1 MIVRHRKK
9 SMTIKANEGNAR
21 KNCDPLGI
29 DDLGGTSM
37 SRQKIT
43 SIFLVM
49 ALVTSVFALPT
60 VTVLRKSPEFTIAD
74 SSGKTTQ
81 LSSFKGKVVVMEFL
95 FVKSQHCMRVAATLN
110 KLNSELG
117 SRGFQAVGIVFDPP
131 NAEGTGA
138 QLLPAVVDYLKL
150 TYPLGFASKNDV
162 DNYLGRNGNEILN
175 IPQVVVIDR
184 AGMIRATSGGRGGDP
199 ALEDENSLRNLI
211 EGLLKEERPRT
222 QK

>member
-1 MIVRHRKK
+1 MYGDEVDSDRSKRKQN
-9 SMTIKANEGNAR
+9 IAEELEANELSAQ
-21 KNCDPLGI
+21 
-29 DDLGGTSM
+29 GGPSM
-37 SRQKIT
+37 RQKIT

-60 VTVLRKSPEFTIAD
+60 VTVRRKSPEFTIAD
-74 SSGKTTQ
+74 ASGKITQ

-95 FVKSQHCMRVAATLN
+95 FVKSQHCMHVAATLN

-117 SRGFQAVGIVFDPP
+117 PRGFQAVGIVFDPP
-131 NAEGTGA
+131 NTTQTGDH
-138 QLLPAVVDYLKL
+138 LLPVVVDSLKL
-150 TYPLGFASKNDV
+150 TYPLGYASKNDV
-162 DNYLGRNGNEILN
+162 DNYLGRNPNEVLN

-211 EGLLKEERPRT
+211 DGLLKEGRPRT
-222 QK
+222 QE

>member
-1 MIVRHRKK
+1 M
-9 SMTIKANEGNAR
+9 G
-21 KNCDPLGI
+21 
-29 DDLGGTSM
+29 
-37 SRQKIT
+37 
-43 SIFLVM
+43 
-49 ALVTSVFALPT
+49 LVTSVFALPT

-95 FVKSQHCMRVAATLN
+95 FIKSEHCMRVATTLN

-117 SRGFQAVGIVFDPP
+117 PRGFQAVGIAFDPP
-131 NAEGTGA
+131 NTPGSGA
-138 QLLPAVVDYLKL
+138 QLLPALVNYLKL
-150 TYPLGFASKNDV
+150 TYPMGYASKDAV
-162 DNYLGRNGNEILN
+162 DSYLGRSGNEILN

-211 EGLLKEERPRT
+211 EGLLKEGAQGDT
-222 QK
+222 KKK

>member
-1 MIVRHRKK
+1 
-9 SMTIKANEGNAR
+9 
-21 KNCDPLGI
+21 
-29 DDLGGTSM
+29 M
-37 SRQKIT
+37 SRQKVT

-60 VTVLRKSPEFTIAD
+60 ETVARKSPEFTIAD

-110 KLNSELG
+110 KLNSELRP
-117 SRGFQAVGIVFDPP
+117 RGFQAVGIVFDPP

-138 QLLPAVVDYLKL
+138 QLLPAVVDSLKL
-150 TYPLGFASKNDV
+150 TYPLGYAQKDAV
-162 DNYLGRNGNEILN
+162 DTYLGRSGNEILN

-199 ALEDENSLRNLI
+199 ALEDESSLRNLI
-211 EGLLKEERPRT
+211 EGLLNEGAAGRK
-222 QK
+222 K

>member
-1 MIVRHRKK
+1 
-9 SMTIKANEGNAR
+9 
-21 KNCDPLGI
+21 
-29 DDLGGTSM
+29 M
-37 SRQKIT
+37 SRRKIT
-43 SIFLVM
+43 SLFLAM
-49 ALVTSVFALPT
+49 AFVTSVFALPT

-95 FVKSQHCMRVAATLN
+95 FVKSQHCMRVAAVLN
-110 KLNSELG
+110 KLHNELG

-150 TYPLGFASKNDV
+150 TYPLGYASKDDV
-162 DNYLGRNGNEILN
+162 DNYLGRSGNEILN
-175 IPQVVVIDR
+175 IPQVVVIDK

-199 ALEDENSLRNLI
+199 TLEDENSLRTLI
-211 EGLLKEERPRT
+211 NGLLKEGISAGGKR
-222 QK
+222 K

>member
-1 MIVRHRKK
+1 
-9 SMTIKANEGNAR
+9 
-21 KNCDPLGI
+21 
-29 DDLGGTSM
+29 M
-37 SRQKIT
+37 SRRKIT
-43 SIFLVM
+43 SMFLLTV
-49 ALVTSVFALPT
+49 LVTSVFALPT
-60 VTVLRKSPEFTIAD
+60 VTVLRKSPEFAIVD

-110 KLNSELG
+110 KLNAEMG
-117 SRGFQAVGIVFDPP
+117 TRGFQAVGIVFDPP
-131 NAEGTGA
+131 NTAEKGA

-150 TYPLGFASKNDV
+150 TYPLGYASKNDV
-162 DNYLGRNGNEILN
+162 DNYLGRNGNEVLN

-211 EGLLKEERPRT
+211 DGLLKEGRPRT
-222 QK
+222 QE

>member
-1 MIVRHRKK
+1 
-9 SMTIKANEGNAR
+9 
-21 KNCDPLGI
+21 
-29 DDLGGTSM
+29 M

-43 SIFLVM
+43 FIFLVM
-49 ALVTSVFALPT
+49 ALVTSVFALPK
-60 VTVLRKSPEFTIAD
+60 VTVLRKSPEFTIVD

-117 SRGFQAVGIVFDPP
+117 PRDFQAVGIVFDPP
-131 NAEGTGA
+131 NAEVTGA
-138 QLLPAVVDYLKL
+138 HFLPAVADYLKL
-150 TYPLGFASKNDV
+150 TYPLGYASKDDV

-211 EGLLKEERPRT
+211 DSLLKEERPRT